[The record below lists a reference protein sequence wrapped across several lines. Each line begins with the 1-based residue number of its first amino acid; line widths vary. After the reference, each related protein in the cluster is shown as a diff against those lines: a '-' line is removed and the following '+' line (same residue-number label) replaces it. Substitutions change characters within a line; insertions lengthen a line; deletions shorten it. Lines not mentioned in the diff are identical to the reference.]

1 MKEPSVTA
9 DLKRIAIETRLDQAV
24 EAVGILTGTSGVR
37 L

>member
-24 EAVGILTGTSGVR
+24 GILTGTSGVR